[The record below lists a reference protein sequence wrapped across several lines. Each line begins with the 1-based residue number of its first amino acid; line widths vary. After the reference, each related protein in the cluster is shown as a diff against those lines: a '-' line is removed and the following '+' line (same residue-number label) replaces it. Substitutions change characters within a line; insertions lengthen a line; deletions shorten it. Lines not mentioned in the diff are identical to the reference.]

1 MPGQTPLTHKL
12 SAGRRKFTV
21 LALTAGLLTIALLTA
36 GGALAQPPT
45 RIVLEP
51 QSLEFPRLGMT
62 RSLQIQIQDVPSL
75 IAADVYL
82 AFDPAR
88 LQVVDADPIAPGV
101 QISRGTFPD
110 PTQGFVINAA
120 NNSLG
125 LITYSVTLLSPTPA
139 SGSGLFA
146 TVAFQ
151 AVGPGSAGIEI
162 ITQTNHYTRTG
173 LYAPGTPDPVS
184 IPFDVITSTAHIWY
198 PITLPLVMRH

>member
-1 MPGQTPLTHKL
+1 MSGQRSFIHRI
-12 SAGRRKFTV
+12 SAGWRKFTV
-21 LALTAGLLTIALLTA
+21 LALTAGLLGFALLTA

-62 RSLQIQIQDVPSL
+62 RSLQIQIQDAPELV
-75 IAADVYL
+75 AADIYL

-88 LQVVDADPIAPGV
+88 LQVVDADPTAPGI
-101 QISRGTFPD
+101 QIARGTFPD
-110 PTQGFVINAA
+110 PAQGFVINTA

-125 LITYSVTLLSPTPA
+125 LITYSVTLLSPPPA

-146 TVAFQ
+146 AVVFQ
-151 AVGPGSAGIEI
+151 AVGSGSAGIEI

-173 LYAPGTPDPVS
+173 LYAP
-184 IPFDVITSTAHIWY
+184 
-198 PITLPLVMRH
+198 